1 MKIKNLKLTPK
12 VISLSL
18 ITTLSIS
25 IFTGCTTHNIYT
37 ISKNIYTSENTSKKE
52 INTVT
57 IMNNDINILEI
68 SSIRKV
74 DDNFIEITTLEGE
87 VILYLTQNISI
98 LDNSKII
105 ITSNNK
111 DNIIKTKTK

>member
-1 MKIKNLKLTPK
+1 MKIKNLKPTSK

-25 IFTGCTTHNIYT
+25 IFTGCTTNNIYT
-37 ISKNIYTSENTSKKE
+37 IRENIYSSEIVSKKP
-52 INTVT
+52 INSIIYT
-57 IMNNDINILEI
+57 DISILEI

-74 DDNFIEITTLEGE
+74 DDNFIEITTIEGNN
-87 VILYLTQNISI
+87 ILCLIEDISF

-105 ITSNNK
+105 ITNNIK
-111 DNIIKTKTK
+111 NNIIKTKTK

>member
-1 MKIKNLKLTPK
+1 MKIKNLKLTSK

-25 IFTGCTTHNIYT
+25 IFTGCTTNNIYT
-37 ISKNIYTSENTSKKE
+37 ISENIYSSENSSKKP
-52 INTVT
+52 INSIIDT
-57 IMNNDINILEI
+57 DICILEI

-74 DDNFIEITTLEGE
+74 DDNFIEITTLEGD
-87 VILYLTQNISI
+87 VILCLIENISF

-105 ITSNNK
+105 ITSNNIE
-111 DNIIKTKTK
+111 NNSIKTKTK